1 MSCKTFWQ
9 CYCQLPATAPV
20 AFILKRHP
28 GSPAHPR
35 CLHVVTEL
43 NLRQL
48 SLNPDLGNGRSFSG
62 CGSAPR
68 RPLLGLRLPGLR
80 LPPADPTAW
89 PGCPGRPLR
98 RPPVRLGL
106 NGHHLHAQ
114 AGGGTAVCQRLLCE
128 RRGAGHQFRGALH
141 VPDPHGDLSAGPAG
155 EKPEFYFLTSCVRF
169 KLYNREP
176 ECDDFF
182 LFIYFW
188 KLYRFLVK
196 TAVADVSLKCYSVVG
211 NAQYIN
217 KRHKVELIVASD

>member
-1 MSCKTFWQ
+1 MKAYIIVLEKKTKKKKRVTSCKTFWQ
-9 CYCQLPATAPV
+9 CYCKLPVTAPD

-43 NLRQL
+43 ILRQL
-48 SLNPDLGNGRSFSG
+48 SLNPDLGYGRSFSG

-141 VPDPHGDLSAGPAG
+141 VPDPYGDLSAGPAG
-155 EKPEFYFLTSCVRF
+155 EKPEFYFLTSCVFGLSFITENQSAMTFFYLFTFENLDFSKSCSCRRF
-169 KLYNREP
+169 TKMLQ
-176 ECDDFF
+176 CC
-182 LFIYFW
+182 W
-188 KLYRFLVK
+188 
-196 TAVADVSLKCYSVVG
+196 
-211 NAQYIN
+211 
-217 KRHKVELIVASD
+217 